1 VAIAVRNRQR
11 LVKVNTRLLRELA
24 GRVLSIV
31 TDCWA
36 RSPQGFAPRRSQTS
50 GGQPFGLPALQDL
63 SIVLVNDKQIAKLN
77 AQYHATPAAT
87 DILSFDYG
95 NGQGELIIS
104 VEHAIGQAKHFR
116 STPARELVLYVIHG
130 ILHLHGYNDTTPRRR
145 VRMRAGERRLLN
157 GLHRQFR
164 LAALIGSR

>member
-1 VAIAVRNRQR
+1 MIPAESGGKVVVSNRQR
-11 LVKVNTRLLRELA
+11 RLKINTQLLAEIAERALEL
-24 GRVLSIV
+24 
-31 TDCWA
+31 
-36 RSPQGFAPRRSQTS
+36 
-50 GGQPFGLPALQDL
+50 LPAAAAHL
-63 SIVLVNDKQIAKLN
+63 SIVLVSDSMIAKLN

-95 NGQGELIIS
+95 KGRGELIIS
-104 VEHAIGQAKHFR
+104 VEHAIGQAKRFR

-130 ILHLHGYNDTTPRRR
+130 ILHLHGYNDTTPRHR

-164 LAALIGSR
+164 LAALIGPR